1 MQNSSKVEKWLKDNT
16 DLGWRRSSGDSP
28 AIKLDSLYINRA
40 EGYEIR
46 DLIVNYYTNCKL
58 EFSDKNF
65 LTTFN
70 KIMKYKKG
78 IKVKRE
84 DMLEHLQSSNSNC
97 K

>member
-1 MQNSSKVEKWLKDNT
+1 MLNSSRITKWLKDNT
-16 DLGWRRSSGDSP
+16 DLDWRRSPGDSP
-28 AIKLDSLYINRA
+28 AIKLDSLYINRT
-40 EGYEIR
+40 EGYEMR

-65 LTTFN
+65 LKTFK